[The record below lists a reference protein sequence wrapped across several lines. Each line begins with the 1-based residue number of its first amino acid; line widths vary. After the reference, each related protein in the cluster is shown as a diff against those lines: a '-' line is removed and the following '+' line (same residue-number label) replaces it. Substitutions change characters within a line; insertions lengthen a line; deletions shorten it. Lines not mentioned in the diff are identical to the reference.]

1 MPGIVTTAPPRKGNQ
16 TPISLPW
23 GLLNSCRHTPASL
36 EPDSSAVDLSV
47 LTVRQ
52 GSRKGEQRK
61 RQRLLVRRAAL
72 EKAGVLHNN
81 STLPKKGSQPRTT
94 PQPGGVKKGLL
105 TAPPGGLWECDSGF
119 SSEASLPSSGRCS
132 PCFLSNPRK
141 LVALDCEM
149 VGTGPGGR
157 CSEVARCSLVG
168 YHGDVIYDKYI
179 RPLGP
184 VEDYRTRWSG
194 IRKHHLRD
202 ALPFREAQRE
212 ILQILKGRVVV
223 GHALHNDFRALG
235 YDHPRE
241 MTRDTSRQ
249 RLLRL
254 RAGLPVRASVSLRN
268 LTKKL
273 LNRDI
278 QVRLHYH
285 SYPAGGRLVAEILN
299 EGDWKPVVK
308 VGREGHCS
316 VEDATAAMELY
327 RLVEVQW
334 EQEALSRLPAQDT
347 HSDLSPSHYMN
358 DQYWPEGLNED
369 CQ

>member
-52 GSRKGEQRK
+52 GSRKREQRK

-72 EKAGVLHNN
+72 EKAGVLHKN

-94 PQPGGVKKGLL
+94 PLPPQPGGVKKGLL

-132 PCFLSNPRK
+132 PCFLSNPSK

-278 QVRLHYH
+278 QV
-285 SYPAGGRLVAEILN
+285 
-299 EGDWKPVVK
+299 
-308 VGREGHCS
+308 GREGHCS

-334 EQEALSRLPAQDT
+334 EQETLSRLPAQDT

>member
-23 GLLNSCRHTPASL
+23 GLLNSCRHTPASH

-47 LTVRQ
+47 LT
-52 GSRKGEQRK
+52 
-61 RQRLLVRRAAL
+61 
-72 EKAGVLHNN
+72 
-81 STLPKKGSQPRTT
+81 
-94 PQPGGVKKGLL
+94 
-105 TAPPGGLWECDSGF
+105 
-119 SSEASLPSSGRCS
+119 
-132 PCFLSNPRK
+132 
-141 LVALDCEM
+141 
-149 VGTGPGGR
+149 
-157 CSEVARCSLVG
+157 
-168 YHGDVIYDKYI
+168 
-179 RPLGP
+179 
-184 VEDYRTRWSG
+184 
-194 IRKHHLRD
+194 
-202 ALPFREAQRE
+202 

-278 QVRLHYH
+278 QV
-285 SYPAGGRLVAEILN
+285 
-299 EGDWKPVVK
+299 
-308 VGREGHCS
+308 GREGHCS

-358 DQYWPEGLNED
+358 DQYWPEDLNMNDQYWPEGLNED